1 LFSLSFCGLRYS
13 PNHWSTADTR
23 IRANPLQGLRVAYS
37 EFLSWSMMDLW
48 SRLRLKTVGCWI
60 ISLQRNVAPSFLTEM
75 EIPHDPAVSRYNHV
89 GKGLRRSDLD
99 PNPIRQFANW
109 FTAAIE
115 AGIRD
120 VNAMSLATAERDARP
135 SVRIVLL
142 KSFDQDGFVF
152 FTNYDS
158 TKGKQLEA
166 NPYAALGFY
175 WIELDWQIRI
185 SGKVKRTSREESQA
199 YFHSRPVGSQ
209 LGAWASRQSEI
220 IDGRRVLDARM
231 AEITERFRNKPVP
244 LPPHWGG
251 YRLKPHTVEFWQ
263 GRPNRLHDRFRYT
276 RLADGSWQID
286 RLAP

>member
-1 LFSLSFCGLRYS
+1 
-13 PNHWSTADTR
+13 
-23 IRANPLQGLRVAYS
+23 
-37 EFLSWSMMDLW
+37 
-48 SRLRLKTVGCWI
+48 
-60 ISLQRNVAPSFLTEM
+60 M
-75 EIPHDPAVSRYNHV
+75 EVPGDPAASGYDHV

-115 AGIRD
+115 ASIRD
-120 VNAMSLATAERDARP
+120 VNAMSLATAGRDARP

-152 FTNYDS
+152 FTNYES
-158 TKGKQLEA
+158 AKGKQLDA

-175 WIELDWQIRI
+175 WIELDRQIRV
-185 SGKVKRTSREESQA
+185 SGKVERTSRDESQT

-209 LGAWASRQSEI
+209 LSAWASRQSEVL
-220 IDGRRVLDARM
+220 DGRRVLDARM
-231 AEITERFRNKPVP
+231 AEMTERFSDKPIP

-251 YRLKPHTVEFWQ
+251 YRLKPDKIEFWQ
-263 GRPNRLHDRFRYT
+263 GRSNRLHDRFRYT
-276 RLADGSWQID
+276 RQADGSWQID